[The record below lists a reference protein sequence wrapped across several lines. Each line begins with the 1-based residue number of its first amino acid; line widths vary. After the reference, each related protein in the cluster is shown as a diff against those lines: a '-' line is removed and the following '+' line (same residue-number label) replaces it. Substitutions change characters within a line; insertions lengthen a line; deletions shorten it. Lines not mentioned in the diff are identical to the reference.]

1 MAFNSETAKLAG
13 QKSKRGKAIVTKH
26 LRTTLFNILQ
36 GNEDRVQRSLDE
48 LTPKQFLDIYIKL
61 LPFVLAQRKSQTFQ
75 VSELSEKELI
85 DSIIDS
91 NET

>member
-13 QKSKRGKAIVTKH
+13 QKSKRGKSIVTKH

-36 GNEDRVQRSLDE
+36 GNEERVQSSLDE
-48 LTPKQFLDIYIKL
+48 LNPKQFLDVYIKL
-61 LPFVLAQRKSQTFQ
+61 LPFVLAQRKSQIIQ
-75 VSELSEKELI
+75 VSDMSEKELI
-85 DSIIDS
+85 DSIMDS